1 MPNIKVIAPYPRFRT
16 GHMKFNVSGQRY
28 CNPEDIKML
37 KKVDP
42 NIGIFRLVDGTELNP
57 KPKKKKKTKKQ
68 EAPDVLK
75 NTKRKKP

>member
-1 MPNIKVIAPYPRFRT
+1 MNTKVIAPYPRFRT

-28 CNPEDIKML
+28 CSPEDIKIL
-37 KKVDP
+37 KKLDP
-42 NIGIFRLVDGTELNP
+42 KIFGIFRLVNGTELNP
-57 KPKKKKKTKKQ
+57 KPKKKTKKQ